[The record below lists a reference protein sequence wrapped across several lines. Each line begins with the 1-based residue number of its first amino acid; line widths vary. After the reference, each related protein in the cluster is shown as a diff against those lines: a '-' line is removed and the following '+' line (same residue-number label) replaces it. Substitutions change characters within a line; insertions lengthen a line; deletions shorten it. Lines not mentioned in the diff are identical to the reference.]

1 MAVTLTGSAADRT
14 LVQDGKRVREK
25 VFLVGAPFL
34 AFCDYLMHR
43 ALFFSKMLYETR
55 VLEKSRTA
63 FIRMS

>member
-55 VLEKSRTA
+55 VSEKSRTA